1 MQKFQDLGLDASIL
15 DALAQKGYSE
25 PTPIQAK
32 VIPILLDRSKNVVG
46 QAQTGTGK
54 TAAFGLPIIQNIELN
69 TRSVQAIVL
78 APTRE
83 LAVQVANEIDSY
95 KGTKRIQ
102 VTTVYGG
109 QPIDRQIRE
118 LQKGADVVVGT
129 PGRVIDLIK
138 RGKLKLDEVKYF
150 VLDEADEML
159 NMGFI
164 EDIEFIL
171 SETNDDKQVLLF
183 SATMPKK
190 ILKLAQ
196 RYMGDYELV
205 HIENAKVTTDNVDQQ
220 YYAVAARDKM
230 KVLERLF
237 EMNTDFYGIV
247 FCNTRMGTDDV
258 TRELNKLG
266 FAAEALHGDVQQN
279 QRERILQR
287 FKQGKCTVLCATDVA
302 ARGIDVNELTHVIN
316 YQLPQDPEAYVHR
329 IGRTGRAGNKGIA
342 ISLIANGEKKQM
354 AIIQSITKVQMT
366 KMDLPSAKEMLA
378 TKIDKTYDA
387 IQATEVDE
395 KDSNILKLATKL
407 LAENDPADVLP
418 AVLKY
423 FLKDEM
429 KAKQYEEIQAQRGLE
444 SSPDNTDE
452 RLFVAK
458 GKKDNMGKEDLE
470 QYICEISGI
479 APNAF
484 LDTFILDEFSFVTLE
499 NQDAQSVLAAFR
511 NVTDNGRAVITKAKK
526 RDGQGGGGRD
536 NDRSFSRNGGGSRNG
551 SFRSGDS
558 GRNSER
564 SNDRKRS
571 DSGSSAYGGR
581 RRTSSD
587 SNSGGPRRRSES
599 TSTSSAPS
607 SSKSGNH
614 NSFFSKPS
622 SDKYKNAKY

>member
-15 DALAQKGYSE
+15 DALARKGFSE
-25 PTPIQAK
+25 PTPIQAR
-32 VIPILLDRSKNVVG
+32 VIPILLDQSKNVVG

-69 TRSVQAIVL
+69 TKRVQAIVL
-78 APTRE
+78 TPTRE
-83 LAVQVANEIDSY
+83 LAVQVANEIDSF
-95 KGTKRIQ
+95 KGNKRIQ

-138 RGKLKLDEVKYF
+138 RGKLKLNEVKYF

-205 HIENAKVTTDNVDQQ
+205 HVENAQVTTDNVEQQ

-237 EMNTDFYGIV
+237 EMNPNFYGIV

-258 TRELNKLG
+258 TRELNKQG

-279 QRERILQR
+279 QRERILER
-287 FKQGKCTVLCATDVA
+287 FKQKKCTVLCATDVA
-302 ARGIDVNELTHVIN
+302 ARGIDVNELTHVVN

-342 ISLIANGEKKQM
+342 ISLIANGEKRQM
-354 AIIQSITKVQMT
+354 SIIQGISKVQMT
-366 KMDLPSAKEMLA
+366 KMELPSAKEMIEV
-378 TKIDKTYDA
+378 KIDKAFDA
-387 IQATEVDE
+387 IQEIEVNEHDG
-395 KDSNILKLATKL
+395 NILKLATRL
-407 LAENDPADVLP
+407 LAENDAADVLP
-418 AVLKY
+418 AILKY
-423 FLKDEM
+423 FLKDEL
-429 KAKQYEEIQAQRGLE
+429 KAKQYQEIQQQRAIE
-444 SSPDNTDE
+444 SDPNNTDV

-470 QYICEISGI
+470 RYICEISGI
-479 APNAF
+479 ADNAF
-484 LDTFILDEFSFVTLE
+484 LDTFILDEFSFITVE
-499 NQDAQSVLAAFR
+499 NQDAETVLAAFR
-511 NVTDNGRAVITKAKK
+511 KVEDNGRAVVTKAKK
-526 RDGQGGGGRD
+526 RDGGGGGRRD
-536 NDRSFSRNGGGSRNG
+536 NDRGNDRGARSGGGSRNG
-551 SFRSGDS
+551 SFRSGDG
-558 GRNSER
+558 GRSE
-564 SNDRKRS
+564 RKRS

-581 RRTSSD
+581 KRTSSEP
-587 SNSGGPRRRSES
+587 SSAAGGGRRRTE
-599 TSTSSAPS
+599 TKSAPA
-607 SSKSGNH
+607 SKGNH
-614 NSFFSKPS
+614 NSFFAKPS
-622 SDKYKNAKY
+622 NDKFKNAKY